1 MIAHSGNYDA
11 GGTNMGSKWEL
22 KEKSTG
28 ELVATVEGET
38 WKSAQKKAFNKIK
51 RIINIPGFR

>member
-1 MIAHSGNYDA
+1 
-11 GGTNMGSKWEL
+11 MGSKWEL

-38 WKSAQKKAFNKIK
+38 WKSAQKKAFSRSREIS
-51 RIINIPGFR
+51 IFGIPQGTGTGRAD